1 MTPDEYRL
9 LGKHI
14 AGGSVYISNFILWF
28 EAGYFDVSS
37 DTKPLL
43 HLWSLGIEE
52 QFYIVWPFVILILLK
67 LKLRLETFLFL
78 FFLSSF
84 GLNAYRAF
92 IATGPLNGTFYA
104 PPTRFWE
111 LAVGGVL
118 AAAFYR
124 ADPIWNKLSFFLGK
138 RLNSLIY
145 SENQVGNEVQTCK
158 DVLSCLG
165 LALIA
170 FSIVFFNS
178 GMIFPGSKALL
189 PTLGTALVIA
199 AGPEAFV
206 NRKLLSLKLMVFIG
220 LISYPL
226 YLWHWPLLSFARIFY
241 GEVPPKLI
249 RIALVVAAMLLAWI
263 TYRFIEPPLRW
274 GKHSRIKA
282 VCLFVTLLL
291 VGFGGI
297 KIYKNYGY
305 PERVGF
311 TVEEIQKY
319 INLEKYTKESTE
331 RCLKIFP
338 DWKGENIGQWGCKL
352 QKEDKLNT
360 VALVGDS
367 HAERLFYG
375 LSEYYSNDNQNGV
388 AVFSAPSQ
396 SPFINLRTSINNI
409 KNDRRYLL
417 INKGYKYIFEDPKI
431 KTVILAHFPWAG
443 FEGGV
448 DYLDDPNNK
457 DVIDVYSKAI
467 RKTFDELKNHHKNVI
482 YVLDNPYPKFDPHLC
497 ASRPISMDNDKKNKC
512 YLDRE
517 EYQNKDY
524 LKSFNNIIAD
534 VIRDYNIK
542 VINSFDL
549 LCDSSSCPISRNG
562 RLLYMDEHHLSY
574 EGSRIITQK
583 LIEVINQIHS
593 EDKK

>member
-1 MTPDEYRL
+1 MCRERGGVKPNFPILHRLISFYARRVRRIFPVLIVVLLSCIAAGWLIMSPDEYRL

-14 AGGSVYISNFILWF
+14 AGGSVYISNFILWL

-67 LKLRLETFLFL
+67 LKLRLESFLFL
-78 FFLSSF
+78 FFLGSF

-92 IATGPLNGTFYA
+92 IASGPLLGTFYA

-124 ADPIWNKLSFFLGK
+124 ADPIWNKFTFFLGK

-145 SENQVGNEVQTCK
+145 SKNQVGNEVQTCK

-189 PTLGTALVIA
+189 PTLGTAMVIA
-199 AGPEAFV
+199 AGPEAIV
-206 NRKLLSLKLMVFIG
+206 NKRLLSLKLMVFIG

-226 YLWHWPLLSFARIFY
+226 YLWHWPLLSFARIIY

-249 RIALVVAAMLLAWI
+249 RIALVAAAMLLAWI

-297 KIYKNYGY
+297 KIYKN
-305 PERVGF
+305 
-311 TVEEIQKY
+311 
-319 INLEKYTKESTE
+319 
-331 RCLKIFP
+331 
-338 DWKGENIGQWGCKL
+338 
-352 QKEDKLNT
+352 
-360 VALVGDS
+360 
-367 HAERLFYG
+367 
-375 LSEYYSNDNQNGV
+375 
-388 AVFSAPSQ
+388 
-396 SPFINLRTSINNI
+396 
-409 KNDRRYLL
+409 
-417 INKGYKYIFEDPKI
+417 
-431 KTVILAHFPWAG
+431 
-443 FEGGV
+443 
-448 DYLDDPNNK
+448 
-457 DVIDVYSKAI
+457 
-467 RKTFDELKNHHKNVI
+467 
-482 YVLDNPYPKFDPHLC
+482 
-497 ASRPISMDNDKKNKC
+497 
-512 YLDRE
+512 
-517 EYQNKDY
+517 
-524 LKSFNNIIAD
+524 
-534 VIRDYNIK
+534 
-542 VINSFDL
+542 
-549 LCDSSSCPISRNG
+549 
-562 RLLYMDEHHLSY
+562 LYFRS
-574 EGSRIITQK
+574 
-583 LIEVINQIHS
+583 
-593 EDKK
+593 